1 LVACL
6 QTNRVGIG
14 IEINQDYCQLAAK
27 RLSQQE
33 AVPIHDSDH
42 VARPSLMEGRT
53 AWENSDTFRFSHP
66 NCSAW
71 LSEAAGYIE

>member
-33 AVPIHDSDH
+33 A
-42 VARPSLMEGRT
+42 
-53 AWENSDTFRFSHP
+53 
-66 NCSAW
+66 
-71 LSEAAGYIE
+71 